1 MMAATMEE
9 YLTGIEQDGF
19 EISVSDDGKYVG
31 VTWHDEPQRFH
42 GVKVHNLIAAP
53 AAFVLSPVEYGRC
66 AEIPADPSEWP
77 DVVSRLVDY
86 YYANR

>member
-31 VTWHDEPQRFH
+31 VTWHDEPQ
-42 GVKVHNLIAAP
+42 
-53 AAFVLSPVEYGRC
+53 
-66 AEIPADPSEWP
+66 
-77 DVVSRLVDY
+77 
-86 YYANR
+86 